1 SNPLPSPLL
10 LLCCRR
16 CASPSPIQQ
25 PPRLQS
31 QSLPMAAVAKEE
43 EFTEAEVEV
52 AAILCGLKKALRARE
67 RRWRRRMQRL
77 QEPLPEIPSWG
88 QRRPRSMPEEKPAVL
103 APVPVPASCG
113 VAERD
118 GAASPNTP
126 LAYPESGGDD
136 APAEEDD
143 AKKPASHEQWVQE
156 QQGVVASL
164 TQENAH
170 LLKIEEYRARL
181 LSSRSTNESLKQLHK
196 VKLEQEEQQARKR
209 PRIEA
214 PADPLAAA
222 AALGLDLNEPA
233 RAPEEDEHARARAA
247 VAAAAAAAE
256 WYRRA
261 QMHAAM
267 RKAAV
272 SAGARR
278 RRLEILRAKPACPLV
293 SSRARRVG

>member
-1 SNPLPSPLL
+1 SALLPPRASSPLPPPRFGSRLASNPN
-10 LLCCRR
+10 
-16 CASPSPIQQ
+16 
-25 PPRLQS
+25 
-31 QSLPMAAVAKEE
+31 LPMAAAKEE
-43 EFTEAEVEV
+43 EFTEAELEV

-77 QEPLPEIPSWG
+77 QAPPEILSWG
-88 QRRPRSMPEEKPAVL
+88 RRRPRSMPEEKPAASPPT
-103 APVPVPASCG
+103 APVPACAA
-113 VAERD
+113 AERD
-118 GAASPNTP
+118 GAASPDTP

-136 APAEEDD
+136 APAEEEDG
-143 AKKPASHEQWVQE
+143 KKPASHEQWVQE

-170 LLKIEEYRARL
+170 LLK
-181 LSSRSTNESLKQLHK
+181 
-196 VKLEQEEQQARKR
+196 VKREQEEQQQEQARKR
-209 PRIEA
+209 PRVEA
-214 PADPLAAA
+214 PA
-222 AALGLDLNEPA
+222 AALGIGLDLNEPA

-247 VAAAAAAAE
+247 AAAAAAAVE

-261 QMHAAM
+261 QLHAAM

>member
-1 SNPLPSPLL
+1 
-10 LLCCRR
+10 
-16 CASPSPIQQ
+16 
-25 PPRLQS
+25 
-31 QSLPMAAVAKEE
+31 MAAVAKEE
-43 EFTEAEVEV
+43 EFTEAELQV
-52 AAILCGLKKALRARE
+52 ADILCGLKKALRARE

-77 QEPLPEIPSWG
+77 QAPPEIPSWG
-88 QRRPRSMPEEKPAVL
+88 CRRPRSMPEEKPAASP
-103 APVPVPASCG
+103 APVPVPACG
-113 VAERD
+113 AAERN
-118 GAASPNTP
+118 GAASPDTP

-136 APAEEDD
+136 APAEEEG
-143 AKKPASHEQWVQE
+143 AMKPTSHEQWVQE

-181 LSSRSTNESLKQLHK
+181 QSSRSTNESLKQLHK
-196 VKLEQEEQQARKR
+196 VKREQEEQHEQARKR

-214 PADPLAAA
+214 PGAADPRA
-222 AALGLDLNEPA
+222 AALGRGLDLNEPA
-233 RAPEEDEHARARAA
+233 RAPEEDEQQARARAA
-247 VAAAAAAAE
+247 AMAAAAAE

-261 QMHAAM
+261 HLQAAM

>member
-1 SNPLPSPLL
+1 
-10 LLCCRR
+10 
-16 CASPSPIQQ
+16 
-25 PPRLQS
+25 
-31 QSLPMAAVAKEE
+31 MAAVAKEE
-43 EFTEAEVEV
+43 EFTEAELQV
-52 AAILCGLKKALRARE
+52 ADILCGLKKALRARE

-77 QEPLPEIPSWG
+77 QAPPEIPSWG
-88 QRRPRSMPEEKPAVL
+88 CRRPRSMPDEKPAASL
-103 APVPVPASCG
+103 APVPACG
-113 VAERD
+113 AAERD
-118 GAASPNTP
+118 GAASPDTP

-136 APAEEDD
+136 APAEEEG
-143 AKKPASHEQWVQE
+143 AMKPASHEQWVQE

-170 LLKIEEYRARL
+170 LLK
-181 LSSRSTNESLKQLHK
+181 
-196 VKLEQEEQQARKR
+196 VKREQEEQQEQARKR

-214 PADPLAAA
+214 PGA
-222 AALGLDLNEPA
+222 AALGRGLDLNEPA
-233 RAPEEDEHARARAA
+233 RVPEEDGQQARARAA
-247 VAAAAAAAE
+247 AMAAAAAE

-261 QMHAAM
+261 HLQAAM

>member
-1 SNPLPSPLL
+1 
-10 LLCCRR
+10 
-16 CASPSPIQQ
+16 
-25 PPRLQS
+25 
-31 QSLPMAAVAKEE
+31 MAAVAKEE
-43 EFTEAEVEV
+43 EFTEAELQV
-52 AAILCGLKKALRARE
+52 ADILCGLKKALRARE

-77 QEPLPEIPSWG
+77 QAPPEIPSWG
-88 QRRPRSMPEEKPAVL
+88 CRRPRSMPDEKPAASL
-103 APVPVPASCG
+103 APVPACG
-113 VAERD
+113 AAERD
-118 GAASPNTP
+118 GAASPDTP

-136 APAEEDD
+136 APAEEEG
-143 AKKPASHEQWVQE
+143 AMKPASHEQRSQWVQE

-181 LSSRSTNESLKQLHK
+181 QSSRSTNDSLKQLHK
-196 VKLEQEEQQARKR
+196 VKREQEEQQEQARKR

-214 PADPLAAA
+214 PGA
-222 AALGLDLNEPA
+222 AALGRGLDLNEPA
-233 RAPEEDEHARARAA
+233 RVPEEDEQQARARAA
-247 VAAAAAAAE
+247 AMAAAAAE

-261 QMHAAM
+261 HLQAAM

>member
-1 SNPLPSPLL
+1 SNPLPAPLL

-16 CASPSPIQQ
+16 CASSSPIQP

-43 EFTEAEVEV
+43 EFTEAELEV

-103 APVPVPASCG
+103 APAPVPASCG

-118 GAASPNTP
+118 GAASPDTP

-136 APAEEDD
+136 APAEED

-170 LLKIEEYRARL
+170 LL
-181 LSSRSTNESLKQLHK
+181 K

-267 RKAAV
+267 RKATV

>member
-1 SNPLPSPLL
+1 LLSCSAAAAAPRLPRFS
-10 LLCCRR
+10 RR
-16 CASPSPIQQ
+16 LASPPI
-25 PPRLQS
+25 PI
-31 QSLPMAAVAKEE
+31 PMAAVAKEE
-43 EFTEAEVEV
+43 EFTEAEAEV

-88 QRRPRSMPEEKPAVL
+88 RRRPRSMPDEKA
-103 APVPVPASCG
+103 AAVPVPACG
-113 VAERD
+113 AVERD
-118 GAASPNTP
+118 GAASPDTP

-136 APAEEDD
+136 APTEEDN

-156 QQGVVASL
+156 RQGVVASL

-170 LLKIEEYRARL
+170 LLK
-181 LSSRSTNESLKQLHK
+181 
-196 VKLEQEEQQARKR
+196 VKLEQEERKR

-214 PADPLAAA
+214 PPPALVAADPR

-233 RAPEEDEHARARAA
+233 RAPEEDEHARARTAM
-247 VAAAAAAAE
+247 AAAAE

>member
-1 SNPLPSPLL
+1 
-10 LLCCRR
+10 
-16 CASPSPIQQ
+16 
-25 PPRLQS
+25 
-31 QSLPMAAVAKEE
+31 MAAVAKEE
-43 EFTEAEVEV
+43 EFTEAELQV
-52 AAILCGLKKALRARE
+52 ADILCGLKKALRARE

-77 QEPLPEIPSWG
+77 QAPPEIPSWG
-88 QRRPRSMPEEKPAVL
+88 CRRPRSMPEEKPAASP
-103 APVPVPASCG
+103 APVPVPACG
-113 VAERD
+113 AAERN
-118 GAASPNTP
+118 GAASPDTP

-136 APAEEDD
+136 APAEEEG
-143 AKKPASHEQWVQE
+143 AMKPTSHEQWVQE

-170 LLKIEEYRARL
+170 LLK
-181 LSSRSTNESLKQLHK
+181 
-196 VKLEQEEQQARKR
+196 VKREQEEQHEQARKR

-214 PADPLAAA
+214 PGAADPRA
-222 AALGLDLNEPA
+222 AALGRGLDLNEPA
-233 RAPEEDEHARARAA
+233 RAPEEDEQQARARAA
-247 VAAAAAAAE
+247 AMAAAAAE

-261 QMHAAM
+261 HLQAAM

>member
-1 SNPLPSPLL
+1 
-10 LLCCRR
+10 
-16 CASPSPIQQ
+16 
-25 PPRLQS
+25 
-31 QSLPMAAVAKEE
+31 MAAVAKEE
-43 EFTEAEVEV
+43 EFTEAELQV
-52 AAILCGLKKALRARE
+52 ADILCGLKKALRARE

-77 QEPLPEIPSWG
+77 QAPPEIPSWG
-88 QRRPRSMPEEKPAVL
+88 CRRPRSMPDEKPAASL
-103 APVPVPASCG
+103 APVPACG
-113 VAERD
+113 AAERD
-118 GAASPNTP
+118 GAASPDTP

-136 APAEEDD
+136 APAEEEG
-143 AKKPASHEQWVQE
+143 AMKPASHEQRSQWVQE

-170 LLKIEEYRARL
+170 LLK
-181 LSSRSTNESLKQLHK
+181 
-196 VKLEQEEQQARKR
+196 VKREQEEQQEQARKR

-214 PADPLAAA
+214 PGA
-222 AALGLDLNEPA
+222 AALGRGLDLNEPA
-233 RAPEEDEHARARAA
+233 RVPEEDEQQARARAA
-247 VAAAAAAAE
+247 AMAAAAAE

-261 QMHAAM
+261 HLQAAM

>member
-1 SNPLPSPLL
+1 
-10 LLCCRR
+10 
-16 CASPSPIQQ
+16 
-25 PPRLQS
+25 
-31 QSLPMAAVAKEE
+31 MAAAKEE
-43 EFTEAEVEV
+43 EFTEAELEV

-77 QEPLPEIPSWG
+77 QAPPEILSWG
-88 QRRPRSMPEEKPAVL
+88 RRRPRSMPEEKPAASPPT
-103 APVPVPASCG
+103 APVPACAA
-113 VAERD
+113 AERD
-118 GAASPNTP
+118 GAASPDTP

-136 APAEEDD
+136 APAEEEDG
-143 AKKPASHEQWVQE
+143 KKPASHEQWVQE

-181 LSSRSTNESLKQLHK
+181 QSSRSTNESLKQLHK
-196 VKLEQEEQQARKR
+196 VKREQEEQQQEQARKR
-209 PRIEA
+209 PRVEA
-214 PADPLAAA
+214 PA
-222 AALGLDLNEPA
+222 AALGIGLDLNEPA

-247 VAAAAAAAE
+247 AAAAAAAVE

-261 QMHAAM
+261 QLHAAM

>member
-1 SNPLPSPLL
+1 
-10 LLCCRR
+10 
-16 CASPSPIQQ
+16 
-25 PPRLQS
+25 
-31 QSLPMAAVAKEE
+31 MAAAKEE
-43 EFTEAEVEV
+43 EFTEAELEV

-77 QEPLPEIPSWG
+77 QAPPEILSWG
-88 QRRPRSMPEEKPAVL
+88 RRRPRSMPEEKPAASPPT
-103 APVPVPASCG
+103 APVPACAA
-113 VAERD
+113 AERD
-118 GAASPNTP
+118 GAASPDTP

-136 APAEEDD
+136 APAEEEDG
-143 AKKPASHEQWVQE
+143 KKPASHEQWVQE

-170 LLKIEEYRARL
+170 LLKQIEEYRARL
-181 LSSRSTNESLKQLHK
+181 QSSRSTNESLKQLHK
-196 VKLEQEEQQARKR
+196 VKREQEEQQQEQARKR
-209 PRIEA
+209 PRVEA
-214 PADPLAAA
+214 PA
-222 AALGLDLNEPA
+222 AALGIGLDLNEPA

-247 VAAAAAAAE
+247 AAAAAAAVE

-261 QMHAAM
+261 QLHAAM

>member
-1 SNPLPSPLL
+1 LLSCSAAAAAPRLPRFS
-10 LLCCRR
+10 RR
-16 CASPSPIQQ
+16 LASPPI
-25 PPRLQS
+25 PI
-31 QSLPMAAVAKEE
+31 PMAAVAKEE
-43 EFTEAEVEV
+43 EFTEAEAEV

-88 QRRPRSMPEEKPAVL
+88 RRRPRSMPDEKA
-103 APVPVPASCG
+103 AAVPVPACG
-113 VAERD
+113 AVERD
-118 GAASPNTP
+118 GAASPDTP

-136 APAEEDD
+136 APTEEDN

-156 QQGVVASL
+156 RQGVVASL

-196 VKLEQEEQQARKR
+196 VKLEQEERKR

-214 PADPLAAA
+214 PPPALVAADPR

-233 RAPEEDEHARARAA
+233 RAPEEDEHARARTAM
-247 VAAAAAAAE
+247 AAAAE